1 MSLARLNRRV
11 AAGAVLLTLALLLDV
26 STAAADGTFKVSY
39 DPPLGQIQAQGN
51 PDSPKTPTTIS
62 VQAVGPD
69 GRAVRDARI
78 QATLI
83 APDPPTVIGSDVPR
97 AEGRTL
103 VRTSFGAPD
112 GRQSFATVLP
122 IRGKYRLDLRAS
134 PARGGAAAF
143 TPFSQATSFNVHE
156 RPGELRDLVLV
167 LLALTLFGAISAAVM
182 ARPHMRRRAA
192 RNQGAGAGRVLGA
205 PGIAGAAAILGLLLV
220 IYLGSLVLDGVRE
233 SQNDRQAAS
242 YQGPATG
249 LDRTA
254 SSDKVRLRY
263 RVDRSSEDGISVQ
276 TLVGTQG
283 SLLDPKT
290 AKPVTGGEV
299 RVEVLDRETDKP
311 AFMMQEP
318 AADGRFGWA
327 FDYWDGVEYDTT
339 VAAVPAGG
347 GPRFAPVADTVA
359 MAVQPLSPPLAAKF
373 VGLSYLLLPILLG
386 MMLGVLFARRRWGTG
401 HPARPPRRS
410 LLARPATR

>member
-1 MSLARLNRRV
+1 MSLARLHRRV
-11 AAGAVLLTLALLLDV
+11 AAGAVLLTLALLLDA

-51 PDSPKTPTTIS
+51 PDSPKTPTTIA
-62 VQAVGPD
+62 VQALGPD
-69 GRAVRDARI
+69 GRALRDARI
-78 QATLI
+78 EATLI

-122 IRGKYRLDLRAS
+122 IRGEYRLDLRAS
-134 PARGGAAAF
+134 PVRGGSAAF

-192 RNQGAGAGRVLGA
+192 RQGAGAGRLLGA
-205 PGIAGAAAILGLLLV
+205 PGVAGATAILGLLLV
-220 IYLGSLVLDGVRE
+220 VYLGSLVLDSIRE
-233 SQNDRQAAS
+233 SQHDRQAAS

-254 SSDKVRLRY
+254 GSDKVRLRY

-283 SLLDPKT
+283 SLLDPQT
-290 AKPVTGGEV
+290 ARPVAGGEV

-318 AADGRFGWA
+318 AAGGRFAWA
-327 FDYWDGVEYDTT
+327 FDYWDGVEYETT

-373 VGLSYLLLPILLG
+373 VGLSYLLLPILIG

-401 HPARPPRRS
+401 HAARPARRS
-410 LLARPATR
+410 LLAGPATR

>member
-1 MSLARLNRRV
+1 MHRRL
-11 AAGAVLLTLALLLDV
+11 AAGAALLTLALLLDA
-26 STAAADGTFKVSY
+26 STAAAGGTFKVSL
-39 DPPLGQIQAQGN
+39 DPPPGQIQAQGN
-51 PDSPKTPTTIS
+51 PDSTKTPTTIS
-62 VQAVGPD
+62 VQALGPD

-78 QATLI
+78 EATLV

-112 GRQSFATVLP
+112 GRQSFSTVLP
-122 IRGKYRLDLRAS
+122 IRGEYRLDLRAS
-134 PARGGAAAF
+134 PASGGSAAF
-143 TPFSQATSFNVHE
+143 TPFSQVTSFNVHE

-192 RNQGAGAGRVLGA
+192 RQDAGAGRMLRT
-205 PGIAGAAAILGLLLV
+205 PGVAGAAAILGLLLV
-220 IYLGSLVLDGVRE
+220 VYLGSLILDGIRE
-233 SQNDRQAAS
+233 SQHDRQAAS
-242 YQGPATG
+242 FQGPATG
-249 LDRTA
+249 LDRAA
-254 SSDKVRLRY
+254 SSDNVRLRY
-263 RVDRSSEDGISVQ
+263 HVDRSSEDGISVQ

-283 SLLDPKT
+283 SLLDRQT
-290 AKPVTGGEV
+290 AKPVAGGEL
-299 RVEVLDRETDKP
+299 RIEVLDRETGKP

-318 AADGRFGWA
+318 AAEGRFRWA

-359 MAVQPLSPPLAAKF
+359 MEVQPLSPPLAAKF
-373 VGLSYLLLPILLG
+373 VGLSYLLLPVLIG
-386 MMLGVLFARRRWGTG
+386 MILGVLFARRRWGTG
-401 HPARPPRRS
+401 RPARPARRS